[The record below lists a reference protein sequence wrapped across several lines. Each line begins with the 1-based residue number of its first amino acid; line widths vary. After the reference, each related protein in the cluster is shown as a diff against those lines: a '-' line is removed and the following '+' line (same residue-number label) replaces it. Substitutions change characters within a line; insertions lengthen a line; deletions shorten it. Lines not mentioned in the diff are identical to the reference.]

1 VNRLSWPAVERQRQ
15 VCHGVCAG
23 SSGNFIPEL
32 PVADNTTAEGRWMH
46 PGSRFFSISMHP
58 ASGVRR
64 LTSVGQK
71 INHTHGRK
79 KEDTIMTKKMLATV
93 LAAAAWAGGGAF
105 ASSHREAPLI
115 TGTPKLDGADF
126 YMFNSY
132 EAGRSNFVTMVADY
146 LPLQDAYGGPNYFE
160 LETNGIYEIEVDNN
174 GDGQEDITFQF
185 QFFSTPKHIALP
197 IGPAGSQVTNEIP
210 LIIAGQITAG
220 NIGSLNVEET
230 YTVKIIRGNRRTG
243 VAQYLTN
250 AADGTTVFT
259 KPVDNIGNKTLPDY
273 NAYANAYIYNVNI
286 PGCATPGRLFV
297 GQRKDPFVV
306 NLGETFD
313 LINLS
318 NPLGPVNGEKD
329 SLVDKNVTSL
339 IMEIPKSCLTNSS
352 PVIGAWTTA
361 SQFQNSNIVQ
371 VSRLGQ
377 PLVNEVVIGLKDKDA
392 FNASQPKDD
401 AQFASYVTHPTLP
414 ALLQLLFG
422 SAGVVAPTNFPRT
435 DLVEVFLTGIP
446 GLNQTTPALAEV
458 LRLNTSTPALPAAQ
472 QDNLGVIDGD
482 VAGFPNGR
490 RLGDDVVDIAL
501 RVMMGKLLSTN
512 DAPSGQLPF
521 TDGALVKADMFQQV
535 FPYVNPPL
543 AGSPNGLS
551 VTITLQ
557 ASSGVAGPYVSV
569 PSQYNSANSTLS
581 TPLAGANAGFY
592 RTVSDQSGVALGAA
606 AVTSSNAVIGVKVP

>member
-1 VNRLSWPAVERQRQ
+1 
-15 VCHGVCAG
+15 
-23 SSGNFIPEL
+23 
-32 PVADNTTAEGRWMH
+32 
-46 PGSRFFSISMHP
+46 
-58 ASGVRR
+58 
-64 LTSVGQK
+64 
-71 INHTHGRK
+71 
-79 KEDTIMTKKMLATV
+79 MTKSILPIVFVAGTLATV
-93 LAAAAWAGGGAF
+93 PIH
-105 ASSHREAPLI
+105 ASSHREAPLV

-132 EAGRSNFVTMVADY
+132 ETGRSNFVTLVADY
-146 LPLQDAYGGPNYFE
+146 LPLQDPYGGPNYFQ
-160 LETNGIYEIEVDNN
+160 LETNGIYEIEIDNQ
-174 GDGQEDITFQF
+174 GDGQEHITFQF

-197 IGPAGSQVTNEIP
+197 IGPAGNQVTNEIP
-210 LIIAGQITAG
+210 LIIAGQITAT
-220 NIGSLNVEET
+220 NNSALNVAET
-230 YTVKIIRGNRRTG
+230 YTVKMILGNRRTG

-250 AADGTTVFT
+250 AADGTIVFT

-273 NAYANAYIYNVNI
+273 NTYANAYIYNVLI
-286 PGCATPGRLFV
+286 PGCPTPGRLFV

-339 IMEIPKSCLTNSS
+339 ILELPKSCLTNGS

-361 SQFQNSNIVQ
+361 SQFQGTNIVQ

-401 AQFASYVTHPTLP
+401 AQFANYVTNPTLP
-414 ALLQLLFG
+414 ALIQLLFG

-435 DLVEVFLTGIP
+435 DLVTVFLTGIP
-446 GLNQTTPALAEV
+446 GLNQTAPALAEE
-458 LRLNTSTPALPAAQ
+458 LRLNTSTPTLPASQ
-472 QDNLGVIDGD
+472 QNELGVIGGD
-482 VAGFPNGR
+482 VSGFPNGR
-490 RLGDDVVDIAL
+490 RPGDDVVDIAL
-501 RVMMGKLLSTN
+501 RVMMGKLLSAN

-521 TDGALVKADMFQQV
+521 TDGALVTASMFQQV
-535 FPYVNPPL
+535 FPYINPPL

-557 ASSGVAGPYVSV
+557 SSPNVSGPYASI
-569 PSQYNSANSTLS
+569 PSQYNSSSSTLS
-581 TPLAGANAGFY
+581 TSSAGSGAGFY
-592 RTVSDQSGVALGAA
+592 RTLGDQSGVVLGPPALAG
-606 AVTSSNAVIGVKVP
+606 SNVVMGVQVP